1 MRRVTVLGGGIAG
14 LTAAWHLSEPGR
26 RQDLEVTVVQRGWRL
41 GGKGA
46 SSRGVHGRIEEH
58 GLHVWLGY
66 YDNAFALIREVYR
79 ELDRGVTD
87 PRCPIRTWRD
97 AFAPSDHVGVEE
109 EVEGSWLHWSARFTP
124 NGAEPGAA
132 DGTSRGSTS
141 VVLFVQ
147 RATRLLADFSASL
160 EDQREESRKPGVVLS
175 ASASRPAH
183 LGRGEGDDVGRLVR
197 RAEVMALVAALEVL
211 RLGGSVA
218 DRWGPRSEVLD
229 GLSRVSR
236 QWDVAARRSTELRRT
251 ADLANLVIACLRG
264 TVGDNLLSHPSGF
277 GGVDHLDF
285 REWLERHGAAE
296 TTLRSPLIRGMYD
309 LVFAYE
315 GGDRSR
321 PRFSAGLGL
330 LLASKMFFDYRGSI
344 FWHMQAGMGDVVFA
358 PLYQALRRR
367 GVRFRFFHRL
377 DQLHL
382 SPDRR
387 SIAAI
392 TLGRQARMTST
403 GADYEPLITVK
414 GLPCFPSTPLTDQL
428 RDPVADDLES
438 HWSDRRSEQPVR
450 LLSGVHFDVAILATS
465 VGMVPHVAGELLEH
479 STRWRSMVEALATVP
494 TQSFQAWLRTTE
506 RALGWSEGLTVSGY
520 DAPFD
525 TYASMSHL
533 LGREDWPAEAA
544 VKGTAYF
551 CSVLPSEAAGDPAA
565 AAALV
570 RGHAV
575 DHLSERIGHFWPCAV
590 APDGTFDWDVLHTAR
605 TRDDRSAIDA
615 QYWRAN
621 VDPSDQYVQSLPG
634 SSAHRLQADESG
646 YDNLFLAGDWV
657 NCGLNAGCIEA
668 AVMAGAQAANA
679 VLGRPLTAG
688 VLGDWYGL
696 RS

>member
-1 MRRVTVLGGGIAG
+1 MRRVLVLGGGVAG
-14 LTAAWHLSEPGR
+14 LTAAWHLSEPSHHE
-26 RQDLEVTVVQRGWRL
+26 DLEVTVVQRGWRL

-66 YDNAFALIREVYR
+66 YDNAFALVRQVYQ
-79 ELDRGVTD
+79 ELDRPATD
-87 PRCPIRTWRD
+87 PSCPIRTWRD
-97 AFAPSDHVGVEE
+97 AFSPSNHVGVEE
-109 EVEGSWLHWSARFTP
+109 QVEGSWQHWSARFTP
-124 NGAEPGAA
+124 NSAEPGTPDGAA
-132 DGTSRGSTS
+132 GASASPA
-141 VVLFVQ
+141 VFLQ
-147 RATRLLADFSASL
+147 RAARLLADFSASL
-160 EDQREESRKPGVVLS
+160 EQQRQESRRPEVVLS
-175 ASASRPAH
+175 ASPSRPAH
-183 LGRGEGDDVGRLVR
+183 RAPGGRSDLGRLVR
-197 RAEVMALVAALEVL
+197 QAEVVALVAALEAL
-211 RLGGSVA
+211 RLAGTMPE
-218 DRWGPRSEVLD
+218 RWGLRSQILD
-229 GLSRVSR
+229 GLSRLSR
-236 QWDVAARRSTELRRT
+236 QWDSAARRSTELRRT

-264 TVGDNLLSHPSGF
+264 TVRDNLLIDPAGF
-277 GGVDHLDF
+277 GAVDHLDF
-285 REWLERHGAAE
+285 REWLRRHGAAE

-315 GGDRSR
+315 RGDRSR

-330 LLASKMFFDYRGSI
+330 LLASKMFFDYKGSI
-344 FWHMQAGMGDVVFA
+344 FWHMEAGMGDVVFA
-358 PLYQALRRR
+358 PLYQALSRR

-392 TLGRQARMTST
+392 TLGRQAELKAARD
-403 GADYEPLITVK
+403 DYDPLVTVK
-414 GLPCFPSTPLTDQL
+414 GLPCFPSAPRVEQL
-428 RDPVADDLES
+428 RDPVADDLET
-438 HWSDRRSEQPVR
+438 HWSDRTAEAPVR
-450 LLSGVHFDVAILATS
+450 LLRGRHFDDAILATS
-465 VGMVPHVAGELLEH
+465 LGMVPHVAGELLKH
-479 STRWRSMVEALATVP
+479 SPRWRSMVSGVSTVP
-494 TQSFQAWLRTTE
+494 TQSFQAWLRTSE
-506 RALGWSEGLTVSGY
+506 HALGWSEGLTVSGY

-551 CSVLPSEAAGDPAA
+551 CSVLPSEAAADPVAA
-565 AAALV
+565 GELV
-570 RGHAV
+570 RDHAI
-575 DHLSERIGHFWPCAV
+575 DHLTERIGHFWPAAV
-590 APDGTFDWDVLHTAR
+590 AADGTFAWDVLHSPGK
-605 TRDDRSAIDA
+605 RDESAAMDA

-634 SSAHRLQADESG
+634 SSAYRLQADESG
-646 YDNLFLAGDWV
+646 YDNLFLAGDWI

-688 VLGDWYGL
+688 VLGDWYGV